1 MRQETQAFKGEAACT
16 LSEARD
22 ADTFKGEAACV
33 LSNTLKAG
41 GFEAIGGMSQTSST
55 LIRNGRG

>member
-1 MRQETQAFKGEAACT
+1 MCT

-22 ADTFKGEAACV
+22 ADAFKGEAACV

-41 GFEAIGGMSQTSST
+41 GFEAIGETSQTSST

>member
-1 MRQETQAFKGEAACT
+1 MCT

-22 ADTFKGEAACV
+22 ADAFKGEAACV

-41 GFEAIGGMSQTSST
+41 GCEAILGKRRK
-55 LIRNGRG
+55 LVVL